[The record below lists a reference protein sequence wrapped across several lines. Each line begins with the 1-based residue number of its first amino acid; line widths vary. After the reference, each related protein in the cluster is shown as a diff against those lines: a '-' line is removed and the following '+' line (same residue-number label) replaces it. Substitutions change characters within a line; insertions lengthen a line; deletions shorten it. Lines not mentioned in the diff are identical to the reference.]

1 MSCGMKRLY
10 ETTNLTFFLAFGDDI
25 TGGQPLR
32 NLSKHRPQ
40 LTRRS
45 ALKQHLREELKISER
60 ENQGSIAFPTV
71 IEQSLSNSLKQ
82 YMTSNVNPN
91 ESGEDWDCVIIRFM
105 SIV

>member
-1 MSCGMKRLY
+1 MSCGIKRLY

-25 TGGQPLR
+25 TSGQPLR

-60 ENQGSIAFPTV
+60 ENQRSIAFPTV
-71 IEQSLSNSLKQ
+71 IEQNLSNSLKQ
-82 YMTSNVNPN
+82 HMTSNVN

-105 SIV
+105 LIV